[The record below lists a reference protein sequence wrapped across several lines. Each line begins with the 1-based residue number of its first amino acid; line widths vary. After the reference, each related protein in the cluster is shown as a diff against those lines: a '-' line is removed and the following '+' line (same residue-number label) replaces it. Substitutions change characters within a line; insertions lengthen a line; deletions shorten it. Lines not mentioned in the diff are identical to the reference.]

1 MDRFCRMGAL
11 VPTGFTGM
19 PVPSPL
25 AAVTRGGRL
34 AERLELRPGDVGVDA
49 AAEAAVRRGDD
60 AVGADDV
67 GEPADALRDQLG
79 VLHDV
84 RRVADDAG
92 HEHQVV
98 GHGGIRPRAELVLVA
113 DVAGLE
119 RDRADVRLQHDG
131 QDVLQLD
138 VGGVRPCH
146 DPSTGA
152 GAPAPWEARRWRG

>member
-1 MDRFCRMGAL
+1 
-11 VPTGFTGM
+11 M

-25 AAVTRGGRL
+25 AAVTRGGAR

-67 GEPADALRDQLG
+67 GEPADALRDELG
-79 VLHDV
+79 CSTTFVAWLTTPGTSTRSSGTAASAHAPNSCSWRTL
-84 RRVADDAG
+84 RR
-92 HEHQVV
+92 
-98 GHGGIRPRAELVLVA
+98 
-113 DVAGLE
+113 LE

-138 VGGVRPCH
+138 VGGVGRATSPAQVQAHLLLGRPAIAWLIA
-146 DPSTGA
+146 SMRIFVNA
-152 GAPAPWEARRWRG
+152 W